1 MSEEKF
7 QQFRKTITPK
17 QFNDID
23 FLTKRAQQLE
33 PEDPILS
40 KRILVR
46 VRNLKAQEQS
56 KPANEAMKPKEPKAP
71 NKQTPE
77 TTKTAKEA
85 ARSDKKADKNNRLW
99 SKLQKSPFLSLV
111 VLPTLLFAFYQ
122 VFWATERYESQAK
135 VTVQQPD
142 SAATMDASMAI
153 LSGLGVS
160 NTSTSDTE
168 LIKTYIYSNDM
179 LTYLEKHLG
188 LRRHYSD
195 SAIDVFSRLGEDDS
209 QEELLEYFLKH
220 VSVEVN
226 DKSGVVSIYTQAFT
240 PDFAQQLANKIVQ
253 RAEWYINS
261 IGHQL
266 AQAQLEFIRG
276 EHQVVENKLQ
286 QAQSQLLSFQQRY
299 HLLDPTA
306 EGMAIQQITYQLEGQ
321 LSAKEAE
328 LKGLLAVM
336 STSAPRVLSVKNEIN
351 ALKRQLEN
359 ERGRLAQAGDDTRP
373 VSEIMATFA
382 DLKIKVELALQAYTS
397 SQVSLEKSRI
407 EAYRQLK
414 YLVVVE
420 TATLPEDSKYPKTTY
435 NIVLFAVLV
444 SMLFSIGRI
453 VYSTIRE
460 LK

>member
-17 QFNDID
+17 QFHDID
-23 FLTKRAQQLE
+23 FLTRKAQQLE

-56 KPANEAMKPKEPKAP
+56 KPANEAIKPKEPKAP

-77 TTKTAKEA
+77 AT
-85 ARSDKKADKNNRLW
+85 KKAAHSDREIGKNNRLW
-99 SKLQKSPFLSLV
+99 SKLRKSPFLSLV
-111 VLPTLLFAFYQ
+111 ILPTLLFAFYQ

-179 LTYLEKHLG
+179 LTYLEQHLD
-188 LRRHYSD
+188 LRHHYSD
-195 SAIDVFSRLGEDDS
+195 SSIDVFSRLGEDDS
-209 QEELLEYFLKH
+209 KEELLEYFLKH

-226 DKSGVVSIYTQAFT
+226 DKSGVVAIYTQAFT

-306 EGMAIQQITYQLEGQ
+306 EGLAIQQITYQLEGQ

-336 STSAPRVLSVKNEIN
+336 SANAPRVLSVKNEIN

-359 ERGRLAQAGDDTRP
+359 ERGRLAQAGDDARP

-420 TATLPEDSKYPKTTY
+420 AATLPEDNKYPDVTY
-435 NIVLFAVLV
+435 NVVLFAILAA
-444 SMLFSIGRI
+444 MLFAIGRI
-453 VYSTIRE
+453 IYSTIRE